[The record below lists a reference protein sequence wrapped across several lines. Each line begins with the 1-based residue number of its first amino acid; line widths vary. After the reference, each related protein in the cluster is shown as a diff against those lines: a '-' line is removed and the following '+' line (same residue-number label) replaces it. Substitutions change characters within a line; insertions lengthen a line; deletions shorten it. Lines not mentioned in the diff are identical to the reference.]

1 MQTEELFKVYN
12 RCKYDIGVSTV
23 NGRSMTIKS
32 GSFQLMTANDILY
45 VESICRA
52 NKFFSQKMLVPVD
65 EDGRDIELDQL
76 GMHPDEN
83 LPVHMDDKQI
93 EALLKQSAKK
103 IEEYIGGIE
112 DLAEL
117 HAIYDV
123 AMTMDL
129 PQSKLKILKAKM
141 PEKDFIEE

>member
-1 MQTEELFKVYN
+1 
-12 RCKYDIGVSTV
+12 
-23 NGRSMTIKS
+23 
-32 GSFQLMTANDILY
+32 MTANDILY
-45 VESICRA
+45 VESICRV

-123 AMTMDL
+123 AMKMDL
-129 PQSKLKILKAKM
+129 PQSKLKILSARM
-141 PEKDFIEE
+141 PEKDFIED